1 MSDFPPQPMLQTA
14 RLTLRP
20 MSAGDADAVRRLA
33 GDPDVAASAL
43 NIPYPF
49 EPEMAEEWIARQAQ
63 AYEEAREVT
72 FAIIR
77 RSDEEFVGAIGLDVS
92 REHERAELGYWVGQ
106 PFWGRGYATEA
117 AFAVLEF
124 AFKKLL
130 LNRVYANHFADNPA
144 SGRVLE
150 KIGMAREGCQRQHVL
165 WWGEYRDLVCYG
177 ITRER
182 FTR

>member
-1 MSDFPPQPMLQTA
+1 MKTFPAQPVLQTA

-20 MSAGDADAVRRLA
+20 MTAGDAEAVRRLA

-43 NIPYPF
+43 NIPHPF
-49 EPEMAEEWIARQAQ
+49 DPEMAEEWIGRQAQ
-63 AYEEAREVT
+63 AYQDAREVT

-77 RSDEEFVGAIGLDVS
+77 RADEEFVGAIGLDV
-92 REHERAELGYWVGQ
+92 RAEHDRAELGYWIGQ
-106 PFWGRGYATEA
+106 PFWGRGYASEA
-117 AFAVLEF
+117 AYAVVQF
-124 AFKKLL
+124 AFDDLE
-130 LNRVYANHFADNPA
+130 LNRIYANHFADNPA

-150 KIGMAREGCQRQHVL
+150 KIGMAKEGCQRQHVL

-182 FTR
+182 FSR